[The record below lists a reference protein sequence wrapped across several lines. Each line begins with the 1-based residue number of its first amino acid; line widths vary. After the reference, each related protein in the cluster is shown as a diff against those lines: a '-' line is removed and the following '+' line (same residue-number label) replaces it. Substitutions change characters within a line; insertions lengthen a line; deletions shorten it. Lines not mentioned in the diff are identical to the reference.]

1 MKYGRACED
10 RHASFTPLCISI
22 DGLMGKEMESFVR
35 RLAESLA
42 TKWDRQISTTL
53 YWVRAK
59 LSFSL
64 IRAVNMCVRGSRH
77 KWRGIGIEDGNGIN
91 PSF

>member
-1 MKYGRACED
+1 MKYGCACED
-10 RHASFTPLCISI
+10 RHASFTPLCISTN
-22 DGLMGKEMESFVR
+22 GLMGKEMEFFVR

-42 TKWDRQISTTL
+42 TKWDCQHSTTL

-64 IRAVNMCVRGSRH
+64 ICAVKYLCLR
-77 KWRGIGIEDGNGIN
+77 I
-91 PSF
+91 PS